1 MRRGRLGR
9 LPRAGSTICS
19 KGVGMIMCRDVA
31 R

>member
-9 LPRAGSTICS
+9 LPRGVEICS
-19 KGVGMIMCRDVA
+19 KGVGMIMCGDVA